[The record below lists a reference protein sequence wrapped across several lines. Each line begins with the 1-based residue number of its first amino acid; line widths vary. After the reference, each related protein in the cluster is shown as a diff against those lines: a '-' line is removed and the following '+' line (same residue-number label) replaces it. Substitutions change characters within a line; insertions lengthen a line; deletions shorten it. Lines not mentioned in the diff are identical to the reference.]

1 MLKEL
6 FESSFYLTFPPI
18 THTQINLT
26 ELVLTGAF
34 SLLDD
39 KACKA
44 CKFVCASDIVNR
56 EQLKIVS
63 KQNVNIISID
73 QIFSYVKD
81 SVGETCDYML
91 ESNEAVA
98 LVEMTCSTGDY
109 VVDKRSKARRQLY
122 NTIALLF
129 SNQNLRQHI
138 TNNKS
143 NYVIF
148 SWRETFDNTMQ
159 SDGVEDIMK
168 DMLIMTDGV
177 YSPDNEMNFDFG
189 FKLKEICY
197 PHALL
202 M

>member
-18 THTQINLT
+18 THVRINLI
-26 ELVLTGAF
+26 EQIRKGAF

-39 KACKA
+39 KACKD
-44 CKFVCASDIVNR
+44 CKFVCASDSANR

-63 KQNVNIISID
+63 RQDVNIINVD

-189 FKLKEICY
+189 FKLKEIRY